1 MSYRTSPITRR
12 APQASRIDIASAM
25 LRGVFLR
32 RWYHRV
38 TPWTSWCEAAY
49 VDLEYH
55 LARKLYAF
63 DRRLQAGYLDKRPL
77 TRFAVAAWDLGFLV
91 LPLVVCLILVSLRA
105 PDARSILAMHA
116 WLG

>member
-38 TPWTSWCEAAY
+38 TPWTSWRWVGFTY
-49 VDLEYH
+49 VETKR
-55 LARKLYAF
+55 ARKLF
-63 DRRLQAGYLDKRPL
+63 IFSETLRDGYLENNL
-77 TRFAVAAWDLGFLV
+77 LARFAVAAWDLWFLV
-91 LPLVVCLILVSLRA
+91 LPFAVCLILVSLRA
-105 PDARSILAMHA
+105 PAARAILALHA
-116 WLG
+116 WIG